1 MIIVQM
7 EHVNFNGYSKKIQKS
22 QKNIIVF
29 QGTGIVVLNLAVVHL
44 TCIEP
49 NWCSCDIAALNTTLL

>member
-1 MIIVQM
+1 MMIVQM

-29 QGTGIVVLNLAVVHL
+29 QGSGIVVLILAVVPTSL
-44 TCIEP
+44 
-49 NWCSCDIAALNTTLL
+49 DLY